1 MPLQSMADLFVKIII
16 MLALGFVLRKR
27 NIITNDL
34 QKGLNDLLLKAFL
47 PVSILASANAVLTAQ
62 AHQNLLLTAAIGFG
76 YYVFAIV
83 LSVLISKTLPISEK
97 RKSVFVT
104 MAVFANTS
112 FVGFPIIKE
121 LFGDEGFLYA
131 VIYNLLYQLFFF
143 TYGISKL
150 NGEKKSFRLKNLYTN
165 VVTIVSVVSIGIF
178 LSPLRLPGTVVS
190 TLSTISGATVPVSML
205 IIGASL
211 ATIKLPSILKDGY
224 SYIVS
229 ALRLIAFPLLMMLVL
244 RLFNM
249 SPVVVSTCVVMTAL
263 PCGSLNVIY
272 SQRNDCEPEYAVRTV
287 IQTMLLMIVTI
298 PAMLLLLNS
307 WVT

>member
-16 MLALGFVLRKR
+16 MLALGFVLRKK

-47 PVSILASANAVLTAQ
+47 PVSILASANAVLTTQ
-62 AHQNLLLTAAIGFG
+62 ARQNLLLTAAIALG
-76 YYVFAIV
+76 YYVFAIIF
-83 LSVLISKTLPISEK
+83 SVLISKVLPISK
-97 RKSVFVT
+97 LRRSVFVT
-104 MAVFANTS
+104 MAVFANTA
-112 FVGFPIIKE
+112 FLGFPIIKE

-150 NGEKKSFRLKNLYTN
+150 DGVKTRFRPKNLYTN
-165 VVTIVSVVSIGIF
+165 VVTIVSVISIGIF
-178 LSPLRLPGTVVS
+178 VSPLRLPSTVVS
-190 TLSTISGATVPVSML
+190 TLSTISGATVPISML

-229 ALRLIAFPLLMMLVL
+229 ALRLIVFPVLLLLVL
-244 RLFNM
+244 RTLNL
-249 SPVVVSTCVVMTAL
+249 SSVVVATCVVMTAL
-263 PCGSLNVIY
+263 PCGSLNVINA
-272 SQRNDCEPEYAVRTV
+272 QRSDCDSEYAVRTV

-298 PAMLLLLNS
+298 PAILFLLNA
-307 WVT
+307 

>member
-1 MPLQSMADLFVKIII
+1 MPLQAMADLFVKIII
-16 MLALGFVLRKR
+16 MLALGFFLRKK
-27 NIITNDL
+27 NIITEDL

-47 PVSILASANAVLTAQ
+47 PVSILASANAVLSAQ
-62 AHQNLLLTAAIGFG
+62 ARQNLLITAIIGLG
-76 YYVFAIV
+76 YYIVAIV
-83 LSVLISKTLPISEK
+83 VTVLLSKTLPVSEK
-97 RKSVFVT
+97 RRNVFVT

-112 FVGFPIIKE
+112 FVGFPIVKE

-143 TYGISKL
+143 TYGIHKL
-150 NGEKKSFRLKNLYTN
+150 NGEKKGFQLKSLYTN
-165 VVTIVSVVSIGIF
+165 VVTIVSVISIGIF
-178 LSPLRLPGTVVS
+178 LSPLRFPSAVVS
-190 TLSTISGATVPVSML
+190 TFSTIGGATVPVSML

-229 ALRLIAFPLLMMLVL
+229 ALRLLIFPVLMMLVL
-244 RLFNM
+244 RGLNM

-287 IQTMLLMIVTI
+287 VQTMLLMIVTI
-298 PAMLLLLNS
+298 PAILLLMNVL
-307 WVT
+307 VP